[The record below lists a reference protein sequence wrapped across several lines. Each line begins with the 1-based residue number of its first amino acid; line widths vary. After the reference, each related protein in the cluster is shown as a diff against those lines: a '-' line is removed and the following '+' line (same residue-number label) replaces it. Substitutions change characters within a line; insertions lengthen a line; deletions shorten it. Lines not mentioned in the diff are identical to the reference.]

1 MKNDK
6 SNQALF
12 KLELKVWIAKQVEKG
27 KFKNEMEGVQYLTLK
42 LGLHLREGKM
52 KPYTVWTIKNYLY
65 GDIWPVN
72 WKHVKNLHKATK
84 IPKRVLN
91 PDVYGK

>member
-27 KFKNEMEGVQYLTLK
+27 KFKNEREGVEYLTLK

-65 GDIWPVN
+65 GSVFPVLPKQAKIWAKV
-72 WKHVKNLHKATK
+72 TG
-84 IPKRVLN
+84 IPRKVFN
-91 PDVYGK
+91 PDIYG